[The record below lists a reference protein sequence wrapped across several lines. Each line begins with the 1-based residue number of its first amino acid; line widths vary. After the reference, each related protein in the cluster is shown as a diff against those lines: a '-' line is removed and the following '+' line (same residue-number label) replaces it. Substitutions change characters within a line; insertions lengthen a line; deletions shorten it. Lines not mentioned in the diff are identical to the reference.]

1 MREPADH
8 LILGGGLA
16 GGLLALALADAG
28 RGREVTLVEQESQL
42 GGNHTWSFHHTD
54 LTPDEHD
61 LVERLIVCTWPRQQV
76 QFPGFSRTLQTAY
89 STISSERFRSVL
101 SSRLSSAGVRVCS
114 GRTVTSVDGQSVSL
128 DDGTTL
134 SGRLVVDARGPG
146 PIAPRGSSRA
156 GYQKFVG
163 LEVELESDGP
173 WTAPLLMDATVSQI
187 DGYRFMYVL
196 PFSSRRILVEDTV
209 YSRNPDLD
217 QTAYLA
223 RILDYVRRHGVS
235 IDRVLRREHGVL
247 PLPARDPSGEVS
259 PATDGTSALAVGYRG
274 GFFHCVTGY
283 SLPHAARVALAVA
296 RASTPD
302 DARAAVA
309 ILQRKARKQG
319 RFARLL
325 NRLMFHA
332 MPAATRWTAFER
344 FYRLP
349 EATISRFYAS
359 ESTWSDRAR
368 VLGGR
373 PPSGVSLMHLLR
385 SRRKEAH
392 QQ

>member
-1 MREPADH
+1 MSEPADH

-28 RGREVTLVEQESQL
+28 RGRGVTLVEQESQL

-54 LTPDEHD
+54 LTPVEHE
-61 LVERLIVCTWPRQQV
+61 LVAGLVTCTWPRQQV
-76 QFPGFSRTLQTAY
+76 RFPGFSRTLQTAY
-89 STISSERFRSVL
+89 STISSERFRGVL
-101 SSRLSSAGVRVCS
+101 SSRLSSAGVHLCS
-114 GRTVTSVDGQSVSL
+114 GRTVTSVDGHSLWL
-128 DDGTTL
+128 DDGTRL
-134 SGRLVVDARGPG
+134 SGRLMVDARGPER
-146 PIAPRGSSRA
+146 ITPRDLGRA

-173 WTAPLLMDATVSQI
+173 WTAPLLMDATVSQL
-187 DGYRFMYVL
+187 DGYRFIYVL

-209 YSRNPDLD
+209 YSRNPTLD

-223 RILDYVRRHGVS
+223 RILEYVRRRGATIS
-235 IDRVLRREHGVL
+235 RVLRQEHGVL
-247 PLPARDPSGEVS
+247 PLPAQDPFAEVS
-259 PATDGTSALAVGYRG
+259 PPTDDTSALAVGYRG

-283 SLPHAARVALAVA
+283 SLPQAARVALAVA

-309 ILQRKARKQG
+309 ILRQKARKQG
-319 RFARLL
+319 HFARLL
-325 NRLMFHA
+325 NRLMFQA
-332 MPAATRWTAFER
+332 MPAPTRWTAFER

-359 ESTWSDRAR
+359 ESTWVDRAR